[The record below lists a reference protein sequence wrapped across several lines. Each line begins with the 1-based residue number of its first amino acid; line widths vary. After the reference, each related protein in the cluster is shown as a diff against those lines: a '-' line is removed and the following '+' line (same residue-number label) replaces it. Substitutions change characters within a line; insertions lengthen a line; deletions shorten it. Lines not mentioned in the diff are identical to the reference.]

1 MPNVLITGANRGLGL
16 EFARQ
21 YSAEGWTVIVTARDP
36 GGASELRGLGVRVEP
51 LDMTDLAAVRA
62 FAGQLDGVTL
72 DLLIANAGISGP
84 GGGADTVDGNGWSEL
99 FTVNVIAP
107 TLLAGALLPLMAD
120 GGKLV
125 AISSLMG
132 SIADNQGGGSM
143 TYRTSKAALN
153 AAWRTMSIDWKDRP
167 VTVAMLHPGWVQTDM
182 GGRGAPLKPP
192 ESIAGM
198 RKVIAGLE
206 RSDTGSFINYDGSP
220 LPW

>member
-143 TYRTSKAALN
+143 AYRTSKAALN
-153 AAWRTMSIDWKDRP
+153 AAWRTMAIDWKARP